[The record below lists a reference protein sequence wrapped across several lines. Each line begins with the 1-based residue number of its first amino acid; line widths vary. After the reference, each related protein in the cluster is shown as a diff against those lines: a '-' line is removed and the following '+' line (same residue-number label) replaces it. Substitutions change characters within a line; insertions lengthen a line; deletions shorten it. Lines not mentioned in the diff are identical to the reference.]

1 MNLKTT
7 CFERALFFSWY
18 CAVGDCTYCYM
29 STQPKFNKEKLARRT
44 TESLLAEVILCKN
57 LGWELGF
64 VSGGQKA
71 YKKVEF
77 LELLSKIKQVY
88 GKKVW
93 INVGALSK
101 AELIQNQPYIK
112 GVVASIETINYE
124 LHKKVCPS
132 KPIKP
137 FEDMLVEAQRLGLE
151 KGMTLIVGLGE
162 TIDDFELLKNFIKK
176 YSITK
181 IHIYGLNP
189 QKGTMFENS
198 EPPSA
203 EYQAE
208 WIRKTRQA
216 FPDIDIQC
224 GIWVDRAGYVGK
236 LLGAGAN
243 SVSKFPA
250 IKYFGSKQA
259 REAERQARLAGREFK
274 GTLTELPVVNWDKEV
289 DELDLN
295 DGLKEK
301 IEQKLRAYLKKMK
314 SH

>member
-224 GIWVDRAGYVGK
+224 GIWVDRVGYVST
-236 LLGAGAN
+236 LLRAGAN
-243 SVSKFPA
+243 SISKFPA

-259 REAERQARLAGREFK
+259 GEVERQARLAGRKFK
-274 GTLTELPVVNWDKEV
+274 GTLTKLPEVDWDKEV
-289 DELDLN
+289 DKLDLN